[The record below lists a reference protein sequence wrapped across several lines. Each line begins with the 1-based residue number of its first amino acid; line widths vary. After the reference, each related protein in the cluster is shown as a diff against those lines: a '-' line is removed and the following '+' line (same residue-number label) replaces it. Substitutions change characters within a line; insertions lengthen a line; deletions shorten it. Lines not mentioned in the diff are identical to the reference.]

1 MDAVAADCVLGVRQ
15 TTPASQKIDSAGAH
29 LPVGCAQSQ
38 SAVGLARYL
47 LMSLRAPVVCLSLS
61 AHLIHNSKPPAGT
74 RALAPAPYSLP
85 RSNPTRAIYSL
96 HPRAPHV
103 IVSRDKSPCTIFSHI
118 NHGRLLKSPRRRLR
132 NLEKEPV
139 KIQQVYKS
147 PAVTHQPT
155 RAHTTTQQT
164 HQRILRPMSRCSEP
178 KLEMLEA
185 KWRR

>member
-1 MDAVAADCVLGVRQ
+1 M
-15 TTPASQKIDSAGAH
+15 
-29 LPVGCAQSQ
+29 
-38 SAVGLARYL
+38 ARYL

-74 RALAPAPYSLP
+74 RALAPAPHSLP
-85 RSNPTRAIYSL
+85 RSNPTRDIYSL
-96 HPRAPHV
+96 HPRTPHV
-103 IVSRDKSPCTIFSHI
+103 IASRNRSPYTIFPHI
-118 NHGRLLKSPRRRLR
+118 NHGRLLQSPRGRFR

-147 PAVTHQPT
+147 PAVTRQPT

-178 KLEMLEA
+178 KPEMLEA